1 MTVNFNYPKLA
12 KEKFE
17 IALNGQMPM
26 RERYEAIKFVKLY
39 VDHLNLDFFNL
50 FHQLRR
56 DQKHAEQRWFY
67 DGDKLTVKDHGRYR
81 GAYGILQRDVPRPPD
96 SEENAEEA
104 PTGQEADQEYV
115 PDPDYD
121 NRSD

>member
-39 VDHLNLDFFNL
+39 VDNLNLDFFNL

-67 DGDKLTVKDHGRYR
+67 DGDKLTVKDHGGHR
-81 GAYGILQRDVPRPPD
+81 GADGVFKRHVFGPTPP
-96 SEENAEEA
+96 SEDDEKA
-104 PTGQEADQEYV
+104 PTGATPDQEYV